1 MSVSTST
8 TSAMPSVQEAM
19 STYFS
24 LKNKYDNSVKKQ
36 VRKLR
41 GNTELTRQER
51 QRRFADFRAKC
62 LGCKRAVG
70 MVFSQTANQ
79 LAAVCGAVAEG
90 LEPCGFRI
98 VIDKG
103 KSVDLYQHTAGLKKK
118 VHQLMNDLNRIK
130 LDLLFQFKNE
140 DETIARFEEVR
151 PHYEETDKQYQEQLK
166 ELIEIMEHVSQDEE
180 IQINKDAVYEVKQEI
195 KNAVQEAI
203 KTRSPALIH
212 DAVEVYIDRLLVLL
226 EEYRK
231 LNFPI
236 YEMEK
241 VEEGSDVKH
250 HLVSRPYS
258 LADMS
263 AYEKTAQPK
272 VVAFQK

>member
-1 MSVSTST
+1 
-8 TSAMPSVQEAM
+8 
-19 STYFS
+19 
-24 LKNKYDNSVKKQ
+24 VKKE
-36 VRKLR
+36 VKKLR
-41 GNTELTRQER
+41 GNSELTRQER

-79 LAAVCGAVAEG
+79 LAVVCGAAAEG
-90 LEPCGFRI
+90 IEPCPLRI

-103 KSVDLYQHTAGLKKK
+103 KSVDLYQHTASLKKK
-118 VHQLMNDLNRIK
+118 VNGLMSVLNRIK

-140 DETIARFEEVR
+140 DATIARFEEVR
-151 PHYEETDKQYQEQLK
+151 PQYEETDKKYQEQLK
-166 ELIEIMEHVSQDEE
+166 EMIEIMEHVSQDEE

-203 KTRSPALIH
+203 KTNSPALIH
-212 DAVEVYIDRLLVLL
+212 DAVEVYIDRLLALL
-226 EEYRK
+226 EEYQK

-236 YEMEK
+236 YEMER
-241 VEEGSDVKH
+241 VEDGSEVKH
-250 HLVSRPYS
+250 HLVARPYS
-258 LADMS
+258 LAEMS
-263 AYEKTAQPK
+263 VYEKMEQPK

>member
-1 MSVSTST
+1 MSVSTSP
-8 TSAMPSVQEAM
+8 AMPSVQEAM

-24 LKNKYDNSVKKQ
+24 LKNKYDISVKKE
-36 VRKLR
+36 VKKLR
-41 GNTELTRQER
+41 GNSELTRQER

-79 LAAVCGAVAEG
+79 LAVVCGAAAEG
-90 LEPCGFRI
+90 IEPCPLRI

-103 KSVDLYQHTAGLKKK
+103 KSVDLYQHTASLKKK
-118 VHQLMNDLNRIK
+118 VNELMSVLNRIK
-130 LDLLFQFKNE
+130 LDL
-140 DETIARFEEVR
+140 TIARFEEVR
-151 PHYEETDKQYQEQLK
+151 PQYEETDKKYQEQLK
-166 ELIEIMEHVSQDEE
+166 EMIEIMEHVSQDEE

-203 KTRSPALIH
+203 KTNSPALIH
-212 DAVEVYIDRLLVLL
+212 DAVEVYIDRLLALL
-226 EEYRK
+226 EEYQK

-236 YEMEK
+236 YEMER
-241 VEEGSDVKH
+241 VEDDSEVKH
-250 HLVSRPYS
+250 HLVARPYS
-258 LADMS
+258 LAEMS
-263 AYEKTAQPK
+263 VYEKMEQPK